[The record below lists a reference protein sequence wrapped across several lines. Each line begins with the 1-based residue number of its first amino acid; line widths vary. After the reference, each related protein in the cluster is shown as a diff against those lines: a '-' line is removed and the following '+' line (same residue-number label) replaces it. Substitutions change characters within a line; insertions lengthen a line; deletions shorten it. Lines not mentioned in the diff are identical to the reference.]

1 MKQFFLEVNIFLLL
15 CALSVLPSKAHQG
28 AEVVGNTIF
37 YYNNVDGGVE
47 ITYNSNTFI
56 SLYSGTIE
64 IPAELDGKKVV
75 AIGYNAF
82 AGSSIQK
89 VTIPTG
95 VKKIGAGAFF
105 NCQSLYELTLR
116 TAEIPEV
123 AATAFESKSNI
134 TLKTYPRYAETF
146 KTFGFKEIQ
155 TDIKYDGSVEVVT
168 EIELADPLHM
178 TYYYYEF
185 ADGVEITYKEK
196 EKETYPGNLYIPS
209 EINGKPVIGI
219 SDYAFSGCTRST
231 VITIPAGVRVIRE
244 KAFEYCDIN

>member
-1 MKQFFLEVNIFLLL
+1 M
-15 CALSVLPSKAHQG
+15 
-28 AEVVGNTIF
+28 
-37 YYNNVDGGVE
+37 E

-56 SLYSGTIE
+56 NHYSGTIE
-64 IPAELDGKKVV
+64 IPAELAGKKVV

-82 AGSSIQK
+82 AGSSITD

-95 VKKIGAGAFF
+95 VKKIDERAFA
-105 NCQSLYELTLR
+105 NCQSLRTLTLR
-116 TAEIPEV
+116 TGEIPEV
-123 AATAFESKSNI
+123 AATAFEGTYLGNI
-134 TLKTYPRYAETF
+134 ILKTYPRYAETL

-196 EKETYPGNLYIPS
+196 EYETYPGDLYIPS

-244 KAFEYCDIN
+244 KAFE